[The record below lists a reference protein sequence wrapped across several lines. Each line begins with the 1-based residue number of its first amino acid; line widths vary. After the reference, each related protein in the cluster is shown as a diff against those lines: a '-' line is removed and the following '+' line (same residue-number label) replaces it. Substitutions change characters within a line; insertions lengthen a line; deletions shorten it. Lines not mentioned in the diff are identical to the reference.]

1 MKTNI
6 GVAIAVLQTNH
17 EVADDGYAGA
27 VTLELLVGELSVIL
41 LRLKELV
48 VEVKVVFLALYE
60 LARRYQYVKQQVV
73 ELVAVLKSYCLPVS
87 EVYVVFS
94 CFSSSMIRSMVSE
107 LHDLRRGWCDKW
119 RRRCEVTS
127 PTQDPPQ
134 RYTHINVRM
143 ISLYW

>member
-1 MKTNI
+1 MKSILLMKTNI

-73 ELVAVLKSYCLPVS
+73 ELVGRVEVILLARLGSVRRVLLFRFV
-87 EVYVVFS
+87 
-94 CFSSSMIRSMVSE
+94 
-107 LHDLRRGWCDKW
+107 HDTEYG
-119 RRRCEVTS
+119 
-127 PTQDPPQ
+127 
-134 RYTHINVRM
+134 VRTA
-143 ISLYW
+143 

>member
-1 MKTNI
+1 MKSILLMKTNI

-73 ELVAVLKSYCLPVS
+73 ELVGRVEVILLARLGSVRRVLLFQFV
-87 EVYVVFS
+87 
-94 CFSSSMIRSMVSE
+94 
-107 LHDLRRGWCDKW
+107 HDTEYG
-119 RRRCEVTS
+119 
-127 PTQDPPQ
+127 
-134 RYTHINVRM
+134 VRTA
-143 ISLYW
+143 

>member
-1 MKTNI
+1 MKSILLMKTNI

-73 ELVAVLKSYCLPVS
+73 GRVEVILLARLGSVRRVLLFQFV
-87 EVYVVFS
+87 
-94 CFSSSMIRSMVSE
+94 
-107 LHDLRRGWCDKW
+107 HDTEYG
-119 RRRCEVTS
+119 
-127 PTQDPPQ
+127 
-134 RYTHINVRM
+134 VRTA
-143 ISLYW
+143 